1 MCKIVT
7 ESSRHMLALIND
19 VLDFERLDTNQLK
32 IENIP
37 FDLHQEFT
45 KLVRMLEPTAR
56 QKQIALTYRLA
67 VDNCRRLGD
76 PLRFGQILVN
86 LAANALKFTPEGGSV
101 NITVTTGCN
110 GEADIVSRPRRQR
123 KNPQKGP
130 KPPPPRDLRA
140 DESAAVGSSSGGT
153 GEEKKNED
161 GDSDNEDDSPYDD
174 ENLVT
179 VVVQDSGIGI
189 PEDHIPLLFKSFTQA
204 DISTTRKFGGSGL
217 GLAICKRLCQLMH
230 GRIGC
235 HSRRDQGSTF
245 WFTLPLPLAPEEKV
259 RSPPARLDERTSTE
273 RELRGLRVLLVEDN
287 KINQLIGKQML
298 ARAGCGDVVVAPNG
312 EQGVLAWEQQGP
324 FHIVLMDYHMP
335 VMDGLEATR
344 RIRQREQ
351 ELGLSTRTPIIAI
364 SASLEP
370 KERARG
376 ATAGMDDWLEKPFNR
391 RVLTATILRWARQ
404 APT

>member
-1 MCKIVT
+1 
-7 ESSRHMLALIND
+7 
-19 VLDFERLDTNQLK
+19 
-32 IENIP
+32 
-37 FDLHQEFT
+37 
-45 KLVRMLEPTAR
+45 MLEPTAR

-153 GEEKKNED
+153 VEEKKNED

-245 WFTLPLPLAPEEKV
+245 WFTLPLPLAPGTHSSSNSQASSGS
-259 RSPPARLDERTSTE
+259 RHTHSHLDRRREST
-273 RELRGLRVLLVEDN
+273 
-287 KINQLIGKQML
+287 
-298 ARAGCGDVVVAPNG
+298 VA
-312 EQGVLAWEQQGP
+312 
-324 FHIVLMDYHMP
+324 
-335 VMDGLEATR
+335 
-344 RIRQREQ
+344 
-351 ELGLSTRTPIIAI
+351 SRTPGRKDID
-364 SASLEP
+364 
-370 KERARG
+370 G
-376 ATAGMDDWLEKPFNR
+376 A
-391 RVLTATILRWARQ
+391 
-404 APT
+404 